1 MRYQDYNCRN
11 LSRFLYPVEVS
22 LFNSK
27 DIIDIAIRNIYGNI
41 EDELCITQK
50 NKKISFYSKETSF
63 KVLYRKIAYDL
74 LKNYG
79 GKTPSRNKI
88 IKDILIMLRENFP
101 YRVFKLDISSFYE
114 NFDQVKLEE
123 DIGNLSMISPYSKK
137 FMLSVLRSCCKKVE
151 ENYPGAQ
158 ISLPRGINFSGV
170 IANILMRDFD
180 SYLEKNSDVFYYSRF
195 VDDIILIT
203 SKDIDNDKFIQEASN
218 RLYEGLKLND
228 KKQVICDSDNVNIDY
243 LGYSIKKS
251 GEEPNRSKIGSTFES
266 RENYCNLDIGIS
278 YRKVNKIK
286 NRISRSFME
295 YIKDK
300 DEGLLIDR
308 IKFLAANKYIIDKKT
323 LKKRINGIRYNYP
336 LLTNDSS
343 LDELDKFVSFLL
355 YSDKS
360 RLSRLVKNNLSVK
373 LKKKI
378 KLLSFK
384 KLYNNNVF
392 FSFSPKKIIEI
403 QECWK
408 YE

>member
-1 MRYQDYNCRN
+1 
-11 LSRFLYPVEVS
+11 
-22 LFNSK
+22 
-27 DIIDIAIRNIYGNI
+27 
-41 EDELCITQK
+41 
-50 NKKISFYSKETSF
+50 
-63 KVLYRKIAYDL
+63 
-74 LKNYG
+74 
-79 GKTPSRNKI
+79 
-88 IKDILIMLRENFP
+88 
-101 YRVFKLDISSFYE
+101 
-114 NFDQVKLEE
+114 
-123 DIGNLSMISPYSKK
+123 
-137 FMLSVLRSCCKKVE
+137 
-151 ENYPGAQ
+151 
-158 ISLPRGINFSGV
+158 
-170 IANILMRDFD
+170 
-180 SYLEKNSDVFYYSRF
+180 
-195 VDDIILIT
+195 
-203 SKDIDNDKFIQEASN
+203 
-218 RLYEGLKLND
+218 
-228 KKQVICDSDNVNIDY
+228 
-243 LGYSIKKS
+243 
-251 GEEPNRSKIGSTFES
+251 
-266 RENYCNLDIGIS
+266 
-278 YRKVNKIK
+278 
-286 NRISRSFME
+286 ME